1 MACREKGIDLI
12 APGDQAYPNRLWEI
26 PNPPALLYC
35 QGVLPDLEEAL
46 CLAAVGTRSATEDG
60 MKSAFELCY
69 RLAGAGT
76 VIVSGG
82 ALGADQAALE
92 GALQAKGKTIAVLG
106 GGADVDYPP
115 NFAGMRKRILENGGA
130 VLSEYPP
137 SNEALSGQFP
147 RPQPDYFRAFPGVL
161 VIEAPKHSGALITAG
176 LALEQ
181 NRMFSLYRAACGAKL
196 PSARIS

>member
-1 MACREKGIDLI
+1 MALLPAAAGELSALSTRDLVQAEKISAACREKGIDLI

-115 NFAGMRKRILENGGA
+115 NFAGMRKRILETAARFFRISAG
-130 VLSEYPP
+130 
-137 SNEALSGQFP
+137 NEA
-147 RPQPDYFRAFPGVL
+147 YRAISPSATGLFQDFPG
-161 VIEAPKHSGALITAG
+161 ESW
-176 LALEQ
+176 
-181 NRMFSLYRAACGAKL
+181 
-196 PSARIS
+196 

>member
-1 MACREKGIDLI
+1 MALLPAAAGELSALSTRDLVQAEKISAACREKGIDLI

-137 SNEALSGQFP
+137 ATKPYRGNFPVRNRIISGLS
-147 RPQPDYFRAFPGVL
+147 RGVL
-161 VIEAPKHSGALITAG
+161 VIELQSTAAL
-176 LALEQ
+176 
-181 NRMFSLYRAACGAKL
+181 
-196 PSARIS
+196 

>member
-1 MACREKGIDLI
+1 MGLTPGSRSCKRILERFRTPEEFFRAPDDQWRSFRLPAGELSALSTRDLVQAEKISAACREKGIDLI

-92 GALQAKGKTIAVLG
+92 GALQAKGKIHRG
-106 GGADVDYPP
+106 SGRRRGC
-115 NFAGMRKRILENGGA
+115 G
-130 VLSEYPP
+130 LS
-137 SNEALSGQFP
+137 A
-147 RPQPDYFRAFPGVL
+147 
-161 VIEAPKHSGALITAG
+161 
-176 LALEQ
+176 
-181 NRMFSLYRAACGAKL
+181 
-196 PSARIS
+196 